1 MQQRETAAD
10 IAILLYSKYST
21 RCQTFLRALEALA
34 DDAPSVQLHM
44 LCVDNEEVRK
54 LLHVDTHGY
63 QVQRVPCVLVFNAT
77 GLLEKFEGVDTAAWL
92 QREQARK
99 AASATSR
106 TETMLPSVSS
116 MMATGMNDA
125 VQPDVVETQEPPPAA
140 GAVKGTDQIMTRK
153 RENILSVAATMAK
166 QREKEEE
173 NSIPNPFA
181 KAQEAQQRIQAGG
194 A

>member
-1 MQQRETAAD
+1 MDTPD

-21 RCQTFLRALEALA
+21 RCQTFLRALEALT
-34 DDAPSVQLHM
+34 DDAPLTQLHL
-44 LCVDNEEVRK
+44 LCVDNEDVRK
-54 LLHVDTHGY
+54 LLHADAHGY
-63 QVQRVPCVLVFNAT
+63 QVQRVPCVLVFQAA
-77 GLLEKFEGVDTAAWL
+77 GLVEKFEGVDTASWL

-99 AASATSR
+99 AAATTTLPTVTADAPVLPPAIPPSSSAPQTPV
-106 TETMLPSVSS
+106 E
-116 MMATGMNDA
+116 A
-125 VQPDVVETQEPPPAA
+125 VQ
-140 GAVKGTDQIMTRK
+140 GTDQIMTRK

-173 NSIPNPFA
+173 STIPNPYA

>member
-1 MQQRETAAD
+1 
-10 IAILLYSKYST
+10 
-21 RCQTFLRALEALA
+21 
-34 DDAPSVQLHM
+34 
-44 LCVDNEEVRK
+44 
-54 LLHVDTHGY
+54 
-63 QVQRVPCVLVFNAT
+63 
-77 GLLEKFEGVDTAAWL
+77 
-92 QREQARK
+92 
-99 AASATSR
+99 
-106 TETMLPSVSS
+106 PSVSS